1 MLYFLCAFCY
11 NITESGTD
19 TGGTGMKGKGSRCSI
34 RNVVTFAGAFI
45 AWIIGSGFAT
55 GQEILQFFTSY
66 GYYSYGVVL
75 LNLLGFLFLGQ
86 VLFTTGYAHREEE
99 NFNHFTFFCGKNVGR
114 FYSWLIP
121 VTLLMIMAV
130 LISGAGATI
139 SEYYGINR
147 YLGSMIMAVMVLCAY
162 LTGFEKMVRIVS
174 TIGPV
179 IIAFTLMVGLTTVIR
194 GAANLSHIR
203 QYETVLGASRSA
215 PNWLISSV
223 LYISLNFLSGSTY
236 FTALGMT
243 ARSRK
248 EAKWGAVWGALTMI
262 LAIAIMNT
270 AILLHSKD
278 AASLAIPTLYLARHI
293 SNVLGAVF
301 SVVLVLGM
309 FSSCSTM
316 MWTVCSRFSFSAP
329 GRNRMAAAA
338 VAVFAFLLGMLPF
351 SRLINVFYPFVG
363 YMGLIYIGCV
373 SCKGLRPLKTYKKG
387 NRDGKIS
394 ET

>member
-1 MLYFLCAFCY
+1 MRGRG
-11 NITESGTD
+11 N
-19 TGGTGMKGKGSRCSI
+19 RCRI
-34 RNVVTFAGAFI
+34 RDVVTFAGAFI

-75 LNLLGFLFLGQ
+75 LNLLGFLCLSQ
-86 VLFTTGYAHREEE
+86 VLLTTGYAHRDEA
-99 NFNHFTFFCGKNVGR
+99 NFNHFTFFCGKKVGG

-121 VTLLMIMAV
+121 VTLIMIMAV

-139 SEYYGINR
+139 SEYYGLNR
-147 YLGSMIMAVMVLCAY
+147 YLGSMIMAAMVLCAY
-162 LTGFEKMVRIVS
+162 LAGFKKMIRIVS

-179 IIAFTLMVGLTTVIR
+179 IIAFTLMVGLATVIR
-194 GAANLSHIR
+194 GAGNLSHIR

-215 PNWLISSV
+215 PNWLISAV

-243 ARSRK
+243 ACSRK
-248 EAKWGAVWGALTMI
+248 EAKWGAIWGAFTMI
-262 LAIAIMNT
+262 LAIAVMNT

-293 SNVLGAVF
+293 SPVLGAVF
-301 SVVLVLGM
+301 SIVLVLGM

-316 MWTVCSRFSFSAP
+316 MWTVCSRFSSLTP
-329 GRNRMAAAA
+329 GGNRMAAAA
-338 VAVFAFLLGMLPF
+338 VTAFTFLLGMLPF
-351 SRLINVFYPFVG
+351 SRLINVFYPLVG

-373 SCKGLRPLKTYKKG
+373 ACKGLRSLRTYKKENG
-387 NRDGKIS
+387 YEDVS

>member
-1 MLYFLCAFCY
+1 
-11 NITESGTD
+11 
-19 TGGTGMKGKGSRCSI
+19 MKGKGSRCSI

-45 AWIIGSGFAT
+45 AWLIGSGFAT

-86 VLFTTGYAHREEE
+86 VLLTTGYAHREEV

-179 IIAFTLMVGLTTVIR
+179 IIAFTLMVGLAPVIR

-316 MWTVCSRFSFSAP
+316 MWTVCNRIPLPP
-329 GRNRMAAAA
+329 GTGRHGMAAA
-338 VAVFAFLLGMLPF
+338 VTVFTYILGMLPF
-351 SRLINVFYPFVG
+351 AKLVNLFYPLVG
-363 YMGLIYIGCV
+363 YLGLVFVACV
-373 SCKGLRPLKTYKKG
+373 LYRGIKGLFVLQ
-387 NRDGKIS
+387 
-394 ET
+394 

>member
-1 MLYFLCAFCY
+1 
-11 NITESGTD
+11 
-19 TGGTGMKGKGSRCSI
+19 MKGKGSRCSI

-86 VLFTTGYAHREEE
+86 VLLTTGYAHREEV

-179 IIAFTLMVGLTTVIR
+179 IIAFTLMVGLATVIR

-215 PNWLISSV
+215 PNWLIICPLHIPELSQRQHLFYGSGDDGPQQEGSQMGGCMGRLNYDTGHCHHEYRHPASLKGCRVPGGSHSV
-223 LYISLNFLSGSTY
+223 SGQTY
-236 FTALGMT
+236 FQCAGRCFFRCPCPGYVFL
-243 ARSRK
+243 
-248 EAKWGAVWGALTMI
+248 
-262 LAIAIMNT
+262 
-270 AILLHSKD
+270 LLHHDVDGLQPFLILCARQKQDGRSCGGCICVPAGN
-278 AASLAIPTLYLARHI
+278 AAIQPLNQCILSLCGIYGTDLY
-293 SNVLGAVF
+293 
-301 SVVLVLGM
+301 
-309 FSSCSTM
+309 
-316 MWTVCSRFSFSAP
+316 
-329 GRNRMAAAA
+329 RM
-338 VAVFAFLLGMLPF
+338 
-351 SRLINVFYPFVG
+351 R
-363 YMGLIYIGCV
+363 GL
-373 SCKGLRPLKTYKKG
+373 
-387 NRDGKIS
+387 
-394 ET
+394 

>member
-1 MLYFLCAFCY
+1 MK
-11 NITESGTD
+11 E
-19 TGGTGMKGKGSRCSI
+19 TGDSCDI
-34 RNVVTFAGAFI
+34 RAVIKFAGAFI

-55 GQEILQFFTSY
+55 GQEILQFFSSY
-66 GYYSYGVVL
+66 GYCSYGVVL

-86 VLFTTGYAHREEE
+86 VLLTTGYDHRDERD
-99 NFNHFTFFCGKNVGR
+99 FNHFIFFCGKKAGR

-130 LISGAGATI
+130 LISGAGATL

-147 YLGSMIMAVMVLCAY
+147 YLGSVIMAVMVLCAY
-162 LTGFEKMVRIVS
+162 LTGFEKLIRIVS

-194 GAANLSHIR
+194 GFGNLSQIPG
-203 QYETVLGASRSA
+203 YKAVPGASRSA
-215 PNWLISSV
+215 PSWLVSSV

-236 FTALGMT
+236 FTALGMA

-248 EAKWGAVWGALTMI
+248 EARWGAIGGAFTMI

-270 AILLHSKD
+270 AILLHSED
-278 AASLAIPTLYLARHI
+278 AGALAIPTLYLAKHI
-293 SNVLGAVF
+293 SYVLGAVF
-301 SVVLVLGM
+301 SIVLVLGM

-316 MWTVCSRFSFSAP
+316 MWTVCSRIPSLTPA
-329 GRNRMAAAA
+329 RNRMTAAAA
-338 VAVFAFLLGMLPF
+338 AAAAFLLGMLPF

-373 SCKGLRPLKTYKKG
+373 VYKGLGSMRPGKK
-387 NRDGKIS
+387 RAAKPDS
-394 ET
+394 PSS

>member
-1 MLYFLCAFCY
+1 
-11 NITESGTD
+11 
-19 TGGTGMKGKGSRCSI
+19 MKGKGSRCSI

-86 VLFTTGYAHREEE
+86 VLLTTGYAHREEV

-162 LTGFEKMVRIVS
+162 LTGPMVD
-174 TIGPV
+174 TIRTIFSCHNRVHPDGRADNRNPRLQ
-179 IIAFTLMVGLTTVIR
+179 I
-194 GAANLSHIR
+194 SPHIR
-203 QYETVLGASRSA
+203 QYETVLGHAVCA
-215 PNWLISSV
+215 KLAYQLCPLHI
-223 LYISLNFLSGSTY
+223 LNFLSGSTC

-243 ARSRK
+243 AAAGRSQM
-248 EAKWGAVWGALTMI
+248 GAVGRLSMI
-262 LAIAIMNT
+262 LAMPSPDRHPAP
-270 AILLHSKD
+270 LKD
-278 AASLAIPTLYLARHI
+278 AASWRFPLYLAEHI

-301 SVVLVLGM
+301 RCHV
-309 FSSCSTM
+309 
-316 MWTVCSRFSFSAP
+316 WVCFPPAP
-329 GRNRMAAAA
+329 
-338 VAVFAFLLGMLPF
+338 P
-351 SRLINVFYPFVG
+351 
-363 YMGLIYIGCV
+363 
-373 SCKGLRPLKTYKKG
+373 
-387 NRDGKIS
+387 
-394 ET
+394 

>member
-1 MLYFLCAFCY
+1 MK
-11 NITESGTD
+11 E
-19 TGGTGMKGKGSRCSI
+19 TGDSCDI
-34 RNVVTFAGAFI
+34 RAVIKFAGAFI

-55 GQEILQFFTSY
+55 GQEILQFFSSY
-66 GYYSYGVVL
+66 GYCSYGVVL
-75 LNLLGFLFLGQ
+75 LNLLGFLFLSQ
-86 VLFTTGYAHREEE
+86 VLLTTGYDHRDERD
-99 NFNHFTFFCGKNVGR
+99 FNHFIFFCGKKAGR

-130 LISGAGATI
+130 LISGAGATL

-147 YLGSMIMAVMVLCAY
+147 YLGSVIMAVMVLCAY
-162 LTGFEKMVRIVS
+162 LTGFEKLIRIVS

-194 GAANLSHIR
+194 GFGNLSQIPG
-203 QYETVLGASRSA
+203 YKAVPGASRSA
-215 PNWLISSV
+215 PSWLVSSV

-236 FTALGMT
+236 FTALGMA

-248 EAKWGAVWGALTMI
+248 EARWGAIVGAFTMI

-270 AILLHSKD
+270 AILLHSED
-278 AASLAIPTLYLARHI
+278 AGALAIPTLYLAKHI
-293 SNVLGAVF
+293 SYVLGAVF
-301 SVVLVLGM
+301 SIVLVLGM

-316 MWTVCSRFSFSAP
+316 MWTVCSRIPSLTPS
-329 GRNRMAAAA
+329 RNRMTAAA
-338 VAVFAFLLGMLPF
+338 VAAAAFLLGMLPF

-373 SCKGLRPLKTYKKG
+373 VYKGLGSMRPGKK
-387 NRDGKIS
+387 RAAKPEPDS
-394 ET
+394 PSS

>member
-1 MLYFLCAFCY
+1 
-11 NITESGTD
+11 
-19 TGGTGMKGKGSRCSI
+19 MKGKGSRCSI

-66 GYYSYGVVL
+66 GYYSYGVVP

-86 VLFTTGYAHREEE
+86 VLLTTGYAHREEV

-139 SEYYGINR
+139 SEYYGINS

-338 VAVFAFLLGMLPF
+338 VAVF
-351 SRLINVFYPFVG
+351 YPFVG

>member
-1 MLYFLCAFCY
+1 M
-11 NITESGTD
+11 
-19 TGGTGMKGKGSRCSI
+19 
-34 RNVVTFAGAFI
+34 
-45 AWIIGSGFAT
+45 
-55 GQEILQFFTSY
+55 
-66 GYYSYGVVL
+66 
-75 LNLLGFLFLGQ
+75 
-86 VLFTTGYAHREEE
+86 
-99 NFNHFTFFCGKNVGR
+99 GR

-139 SEYYGINR
+139 SEYYGINS

-223 LYISLNFLSGSTY
+223 LYISPELSQRQHLLYGS
-236 FTALGMT
+236 GDDGPQQEGSQM
-243 ARSRK
+243 
-248 EAKWGAVWGALTMI
+248 GAVWGALTMI

-301 SVVLVLGM
+301 PLSL
-309 FSSCSTM
+309 S
-316 MWTVCSRFSFSAP
+316 WVCFPPAP
-329 GRNRMAAAA
+329 
-338 VAVFAFLLGMLPF
+338 P
-351 SRLINVFYPFVG
+351 
-363 YMGLIYIGCV
+363 
-373 SCKGLRPLKTYKKG
+373 
-387 NRDGKIS
+387 
-394 ET
+394 

>member
-11 NITESGTD
+11 NITKSGAD

-66 GYYSYGVVL
+66 GYYSYGAVL
-75 LNLLGFLFLGQ
+75 LNLLGFLFFGQ
-86 VLFTTGYAHREEE
+86 VLLTTGYAHREEV
-99 NFNHFTFFCGKNVGR
+99 NFNHFTFFCGKNVGK

-179 IIAFTLMVGLTTVIR
+179 IIAFTL
-194 GAANLSHIR
+194 
-203 QYETVLGASRSA
+203 
-215 PNWLISSV
+215 W
-223 LYISLNFLSGSTY
+223 
-236 FTALGMT
+236 
-243 ARSRK
+243 
-248 EAKWGAVWGALTMI
+248 WG
-262 LAIAIMNT
+262 
-270 AILLHSKD
+270 
-278 AASLAIPTLYLARHI
+278 
-293 SNVLGAVF
+293 
-301 SVVLVLGM
+301 
-309 FSSCSTM
+309 
-316 MWTVCSRFSFSAP
+316 
-329 GRNRMAAAA
+329 
-338 VAVFAFLLGMLPF
+338 
-351 SRLINVFYPFVG
+351 
-363 YMGLIYIGCV
+363 
-373 SCKGLRPLKTYKKG
+373 
-387 NRDGKIS
+387 
-394 ET
+394 

>member
-1 MLYFLCAFCY
+1 
-11 NITESGTD
+11 
-19 TGGTGMKGKGSRCSI
+19 
-34 RNVVTFAGAFI
+34 
-45 AWIIGSGFAT
+45 
-55 GQEILQFFTSY
+55 
-66 GYYSYGVVL
+66 
-75 LNLLGFLFLGQ
+75 
-86 VLFTTGYAHREEE
+86 
-99 NFNHFTFFCGKNVGR
+99 
-114 FYSWLIP
+114 
-121 VTLLMIMAV
+121 
-130 LISGAGATI
+130 
-139 SEYYGINR
+139 
-147 YLGSMIMAVMVLCAY
+147 MAVMVLCAY

-248 EAKWGAVWGALTMI
+248 EAKWGAVWGAITMI

-316 MWTVCSRFSFSAP
+316 MWTVCSRFSILCARQKQD
-329 GRNRMAAAA
+329 GRSCGGCICVPAGNAAIQPLNQCILSLCGIYGTDLYRM
-338 VAVFAFLLGMLPF
+338 
-351 SRLINVFYPFVG
+351 R
-363 YMGLIYIGCV
+363 GL
-373 SCKGLRPLKTYKKG
+373 
-387 NRDGKIS
+387 
-394 ET
+394 

>member
-1 MLYFLCAFCY
+1 M
-11 NITESGTD
+11 
-19 TGGTGMKGKGSRCSI
+19 
-34 RNVVTFAGAFI
+34 
-45 AWIIGSGFAT
+45 
-55 GQEILQFFTSY
+55 
-66 GYYSYGVVL
+66 
-75 LNLLGFLFLGQ
+75 
-86 VLFTTGYAHREEE
+86 
-99 NFNHFTFFCGKNVGR
+99 GR

-139 SEYYGINR
+139 SEYYGINS

-301 SVVLVLGM
+301 PLSL
-309 FSSCSTM
+309 S
-316 MWTVCSRFSFSAP
+316 WVCFPPAP
-329 GRNRMAAAA
+329 
-338 VAVFAFLLGMLPF
+338 P
-351 SRLINVFYPFVG
+351 
-363 YMGLIYIGCV
+363 
-373 SCKGLRPLKTYKKG
+373 
-387 NRDGKIS
+387 
-394 ET
+394 

>member
-316 MWTVCSRFSFSAP
+316 MWTVC
-329 GRNRMAAAA
+329 NRIPSPCGAGKHGMAVVIAAFTY
-338 VAVFAFLLGMLPF
+338 VLGMLPF
-351 SRLINVFYPFVG
+351 SKLVNLFYPLVG
-363 YMGLIYIGCV
+363 YLGLVFIACVIYRGI
-373 SCKGLRPLKTYKKG
+373 KGLFVL
-387 NRDGKIS
+387 
-394 ET
+394 

>member
-1 MLYFLCAFCY
+1 
-11 NITESGTD
+11 
-19 TGGTGMKGKGSRCSI
+19 MKGKGSRCSI

-179 IIAFTLMVGLTTVIR
+179 IIVFTLMWGL
-194 GAANLSHIR
+194 
-203 QYETVLGASRSA
+203 Q
-215 PNWLISSV
+215 P
-223 LYISLNFLSGSTY
+223 
-236 FTALGMT
+236 
-243 ARSRK
+243 
-248 EAKWGAVWGALTMI
+248 
-262 LAIAIMNT
+262 
-270 AILLHSKD
+270 
-278 AASLAIPTLYLARHI
+278 
-293 SNVLGAVF
+293 
-301 SVVLVLGM
+301 
-309 FSSCSTM
+309 
-316 MWTVCSRFSFSAP
+316 
-329 GRNRMAAAA
+329 
-338 VAVFAFLLGMLPF
+338 
-351 SRLINVFYPFVG
+351 
-363 YMGLIYIGCV
+363 
-373 SCKGLRPLKTYKKG
+373 
-387 NRDGKIS
+387 
-394 ET
+394 

>member
-1 MLYFLCAFCY
+1 
-11 NITESGTD
+11 
-19 TGGTGMKGKGSRCSI
+19 
-34 RNVVTFAGAFI
+34 
-45 AWIIGSGFAT
+45 
-55 GQEILQFFTSY
+55 
-66 GYYSYGVVL
+66 
-75 LNLLGFLFLGQ
+75 
-86 VLFTTGYAHREEE
+86 
-99 NFNHFTFFCGKNVGR
+99 
-114 FYSWLIP
+114 
-121 VTLLMIMAV
+121 
-130 LISGAGATI
+130 
-139 SEYYGINR
+139 
-147 YLGSMIMAVMVLCAY
+147 
-162 LTGFEKMVRIVS
+162 
-174 TIGPV
+174 
-179 IIAFTLMVGLTTVIR
+179 
-194 GAANLSHIR
+194 
-203 QYETVLGASRSA
+203 
-215 PNWLISSV
+215 
-223 LYISLNFLSGSTY
+223 
-236 FTALGMT
+236 MT

-278 AASLAIPTLYLARHI
+278 AASLAVPTLYLARHI

-338 VAVFAFLLGMLPF
+338 VTVFAFLLGMLPF

-373 SCKGLRPLKTYKKG
+373 ACKGLRPLKTYKKG
-387 NRDGKIS
+387 NGDGKIS

>member
-1 MLYFLCAFCY
+1 
-11 NITESGTD
+11 
-19 TGGTGMKGKGSRCSI
+19 MKGKGSRCSI

-66 GYYSYGVVL
+66 GYNSYGVVL

-86 VLFTTGYAHREEE
+86 VLLTTGYAHREEV

-262 LAIAIMNT
+262 QAIAIMNT

-373 SCKGLRPLKTYKKG
+373 ACKGLRPLKTYKKG
-387 NRDGKIS
+387 NRDGEIS